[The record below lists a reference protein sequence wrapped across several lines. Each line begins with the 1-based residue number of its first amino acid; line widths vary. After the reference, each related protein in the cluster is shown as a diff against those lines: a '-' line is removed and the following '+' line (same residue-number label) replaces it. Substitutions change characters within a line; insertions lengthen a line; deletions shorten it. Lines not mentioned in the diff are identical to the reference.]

1 MADADQRKNEAP
13 PATPAESENTSARRG
28 LMKFLGYCLL
38 HQQRSDLAMG
48 LAESLQQY
56 AELNSQATESL
67 NRCAEQ
73 ARLFVSVI
81 DKTVAQPAEPRAK
94 RGRKD
99 HTSTAEVAGKGEGAG
114 KIQGEPP
121 QATPTASAPPASS
134 LKAKAADGAA
144 VRADG
149 PPWEEE
155 KEKALK
161 EAEEAA
167 VAEVAA
173 VAEKAIAEQDKKK
186 AAEAA
191 AVLAAKVEKA
201 AAPDKMK

>member
-1 MADADQRKNEAP
+1 M
-13 PATPAESENTSARRG
+13 
-28 LMKFLGYCLL
+28 
-38 HQQRSDLAMG
+38 
-48 LAESLQQY
+48 
-56 AELNSQATESL
+56 
-67 NRCAEQ
+67 
-73 ARLFVSVI
+73 I
-81 DKTVAQPAEPRAK
+81 DITVAQPAEPRAK
-94 RGRKD
+94 RGRTY
-99 HTSTAEVAGKGEGAG
+99 HTSTAEVAGEGAG

-186 AAEAA
+186 SSRGGCGACSEG
-191 AVLAAKVEKA
+191 
-201 AAPDKMK
+201 

>member
-1 MADADQRKNEAP
+1 MGEQIIRALLRLR
-13 PATPAESENTSARRG
+13 ATAKA
-28 LMKFLGYCLL
+28 
-38 HQQRSDLAMG
+38 
-48 LAESLQQY
+48 
-56 AELNSQATESL
+56 
-67 NRCAEQ
+67 Q
-73 ARLFVSVI
+73 ARF
-81 DKTVAQPAEPRAK
+81 P
-94 RGRKD
+94 
-99 HTSTAEVAGKGEGAG
+99 
-114 KIQGEPP
+114 GEPP

-155 KEKALK
+155 KEKAFK

-167 VAEVAA
+167 VAELAA
-173 VAEKAIAEQDKKK
+173 VAEKVIAEQDKNK

-191 AVLAAKVEKA
+191 AVLAAKVENA